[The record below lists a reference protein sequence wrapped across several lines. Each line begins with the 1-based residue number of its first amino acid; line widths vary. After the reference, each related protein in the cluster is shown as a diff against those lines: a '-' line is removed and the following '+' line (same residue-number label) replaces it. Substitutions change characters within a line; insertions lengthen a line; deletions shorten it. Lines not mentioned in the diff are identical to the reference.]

1 MYYQRLHGKPSFG
14 GYLSRAAE
22 TSFSIGGLGE
32 EPGLGYLSCSGC
44 PGPRP
49 QDMNPD
55 ETRQVFRQYKIKYV
69 VLHRR
74 DPNGAGIGVP
84 EENLQAVDAYLLDV
98 MGLTPVFS
106 DSVLTVYRNQE
117 IEPQAAR
124 RQ

>member
-22 TSFSIGGLGE
+22 TSFSIGGPGE

-55 ETRQVFRQYKIKYV
+55 EARQVFRQYKIKYV
-69 VLHRR
+69 VQK
-74 DPNGAGIGVP
+74 NGGYLGFA
-84 EENLQAVDAYLLDV
+84 EHSAYLAEV
-98 MGLTPVFS
+98 VGLRPIFTDPT
-106 DSVLTVYRNQE
+106 LIVYRNQE
-117 IEPQAAR
+117 IE
-124 RQ
+124 